1 MDIGIIIARLLQ
13 IGIGIIM
20 VVAVRYRRKRQSAKN
35 SSNLWKIGETL
46 ALSWGWIMIVFSAYN
61 ILLYLLLNLSGN

>member
-13 IGIGIIM
+13 IGVGIIM
-20 VVAVRYRRKRQSAKN
+20 IVAVRYRRKRQPTKN